1 MNANPFLLLEATVAF
16 YFESATPQRLWMGG
30 HAERMTLT
38 RDFKER
44 LLYRPGD
51 PFGAGYYDDES
62 HEIEIDNL
70 WLQSLGSGQMPAI
83 TRNQKLTLV
92 IVWYDEEVQC
102 FAKRTYYG
110 VTARGQ
116 KTQGQIASGRSQ
128 SDGMQS
134 LRFRAAY
141 MAPEIAGLGGK
152 PDLLPQDSGLV
163 RYAGRDGWLNCYR
176 LDYESGN
183 FVDIA
188 GESVVDI
195 AVSTL
200 GLLLQVNGQNV
211 ALANTESFSLAGEI
225 ITKGTILREPRMEF
239 YARGQRQAIITESG
253 KLSVGS
259 IVQGA
264 AAPDGALFNVMAG
277 SWMPGMWLFSLME
290 GVLYAPS
297 FIEGAT
303 LDEEPL

>member
-1 MNANPFLLLEATVAF
+1 
-16 YFESATPQRLWMGG
+16 
-30 HAERMTLT
+30 
-38 RDFKER
+38 
-44 LLYRPGD
+44 
-51 PFGAGYYDDES
+51 
-62 HEIEIDNL
+62 
-70 WLQSLGSGQMPAI
+70 MPAI

-116 KTQGQIASGRSQ
+116 KTQGQIESGRTQ

-141 MAPEIAGLGGK
+141 MAPEIAGLGAK

-163 RYAGRDGWLNCYR
+163 RYAGLDGWLNCYR
-176 LDYESGN
+176 LDYESGS
-183 FVDIA
+183 FVDIFS

-195 AVSTL
+195 ASGGGTL
-200 GLLLQVNGQNV
+200 TFQINGQNA
-211 ALANTESFSLAGEI
+211 ALANAESFSFAGEI
-225 ITKGTILREPRMEF
+225 ITKGTVLREPRMEF
-239 YARGQRQAIITESG
+239 FAAGRRQAIITESG

-259 IVQGA
+259 IVQCA
-264 AAPDGALFNVMAG
+264 AAPAALFNVMAG
-277 SWMPGMWLFSLME
+277 PSRTGGQWLFSLMD

-297 FIEGAT
+297 FIEEAS
-303 LDEEPL
+303 L